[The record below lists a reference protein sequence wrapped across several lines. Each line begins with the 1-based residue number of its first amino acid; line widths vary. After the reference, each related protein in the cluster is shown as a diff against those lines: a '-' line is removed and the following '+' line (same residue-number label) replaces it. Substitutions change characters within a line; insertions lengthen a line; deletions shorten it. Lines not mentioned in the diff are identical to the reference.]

1 MTQSHYTDYQ
11 IWRKPWKDRLTLY
24 KLSEIGCKLSKEAEA
39 LGYILVRPSV
49 RKSSSTIPG
58 LWVAPTDKPL
68 LDELVAEIQAQ
79 ASAKQSKKD
88 RLFPNPP
95 AVLVGRAPHVQVF
108 SPPPPSPSQNLE
120 HQRATLAAQRIAE
133 KRQNL
138 INERGFSGLSCRNDE
153 LVCSFSVSLQEFL
166 GVEKHIQVEL
176 TAKIE
181 SDEQFFEKF
190 DQLVKPLLRRK
201 ERMLKEVPESM
212 AKVMALIEPSDGIDH
227 PGQFVAQAIESTHQ
241 GIHGFA
247 HRWKQAVALHLRCR
261 RRLIAPHLKAEQR
274 QHQFAEFSQLMG
286 DYLGGFVK
294 ARMMK
299 RTITFFAG
307 PANSGKTY
315 AALNYLAEAA
325 SGEYLAPLRLMALEG
340 RDALLER
347 GIPAHLLTGEEEEW
361 CEDARHVACTI
372 ERASFGEVM
381 ECAVIDEVQMLKDPG
396 RGAAWTAAIC
406 GIPARH
412 VLCVG
417 SPSAIEAVRLLAAK
431 TGDDFEVRHFDRF
444 QSLTIQKHPVKLSEL
459 SPGDALICFSRRDV
473 MDFKALLE
481 ESKLEPAVV
490 YGNLSPSV
498 RREQARRFRSG
509 EAPVLIATDAIGMG
523 LNLPIRRVIF
533 TAIGKFDG
541 QRWRELYPEEVQQI
555 AGRAGRY
562 GLHET
567 GVVAGLQPAQVKALT
582 RLLPQVAS
590 PVRPPFG
597 CAPGLDHI
605 LFLSQRLG
613 IKALARLYR
622 EFGSGFRYLD
632 QDFQVKNL
640 ESEFGLAYA
649 VDRHSKQLSLAERYY
664 LSLAP
669 IDVQD
674 HFQMRCFSQWVGQIA
689 NRQAVPLR
697 VEVSDTLE
705 SLEAYSRLL
714 VAYAWLAR
722 HYPELCESEGVIQA
736 RSVSTSVRI
745 NELLRQKT
753 PRRRCRE
760 CAQVLP
766 IGHRYRLCEPCFQ
779 AQREDWY
786 FDDY

>member
-1 MTQSHYTDYQ
+1 MTQPQYVQYQ

-24 KLSEIGCKLSKEAEA
+24 RLSEIGCKLSKEAEA

-58 LWVAPTDKPL
+58 LWVAPADKPAL
-68 LDELVAEIQAQ
+68 EALVAEIEAQ
-79 ASAKQSKKD
+79 AGQSKKEKQVV
-88 RLFPNPP
+88 PSS
-95 AVLVGRAPHVQVF
+95 AVSVGQRPHVQVF
-108 SPPPPSPSQNLE
+108 SPPPPLPSQNSE
-120 HQRATLAAQRIAE
+120 RHLAAIAAQQMAE
-133 KRQNL
+133 KRQSL
-138 INERGFSGLSCRNDE
+138 INERGLSGVSCRNDE

-181 SDEQFFEKF
+181 SDEQFFGKF
-190 DQLVKPLLRRK
+190 DQLIKPLLRRK
-201 ERMLKEVPESM
+201 EQLLKEVPESM
-212 AKVMALIEPSDGIDH
+212 AKVLALIEPSDEIEH

-241 GIHGFA
+241 GVHGFA
-247 HRWKQAVALHLRCR
+247 HRWKQAVARHLRCR

-274 QHQFAEFSQLMG
+274 QQQFAEFSQLMG
-286 DYLGGFVK
+286 DYLGGFVR

-315 AALNYLAEAA
+315 AALNRLAEAA

-347 GIPAHLLTGEEEEW
+347 GIPTHLLTGEEEEW
-361 CEDARHVACTI
+361 CEDAQHVACTI
-372 ERASFGEVM
+372 ERASFGEAM

-406 GIPARH
+406 GILARH
-412 VLCVG
+412 VVCVG
-417 SPSAIEAVRLLAAK
+417 SSSAIEAVRLLAAK
-431 TGDDFEVRHFDRF
+431 TGDEFEVRHFDRF
-444 QSLTIQKHPVKLSEL
+444 QSLTIQNRPVKLSEL

-541 QRWRELYPEEVQQI
+541 QSWRELYPEEVQQI

-567 GVVAGLQPAQVKALT
+567 GIVAGLQPAQVKALT

-590 PVRPPFG
+590 HVRPPFG

-605 LFLSQRLG
+605 LCLSQKFG

-640 ESEFGLAYA
+640 ESEIRLAQV
-649 VDRHSKQLSLAERYY
+649 VDRYWRQLSLAERYY

-669 IDVQD
+669 IDVQE
-674 HFQMRCFSQWVGQIA
+674 HFQMYCFSQWVCQIA
-689 NRQAVPLR
+689 SRQAVPLR

-714 VAYAWLAR
+714 VVYAWLAR

-736 RSVSTSVRI
+736 LSTSTSLRI

-753 PRRRCRE
+753 PRRRCRD

-786 FDDY
+786 VDDY